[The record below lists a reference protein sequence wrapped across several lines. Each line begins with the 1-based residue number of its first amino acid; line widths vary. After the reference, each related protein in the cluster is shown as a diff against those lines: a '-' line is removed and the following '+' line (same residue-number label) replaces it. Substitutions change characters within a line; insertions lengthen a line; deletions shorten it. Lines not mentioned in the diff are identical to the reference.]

1 MSDDPLAL
9 ASEFPAVT
17 RADWLGAVGKVLNG
31 ASLQDALVKR
41 NHDGVAVHPL
51 YTADERPAA
60 QMPEL
65 GGRNWHIRTAYDVSD
80 AIAANAAILE
90 DLECGATAIT
100 LGFGDGA
107 PNSVD
112 DLDSLLD
119 GVFLDMAPVA
129 LEAGAAF
136 RPAAELLQALWER
149 RGIAPEKALGA
160 FNADPIGIS
169 AQSIADAAE
178 LARETAGKYPGVTS
192 IAVDTHRYHA
202 AGASEAQEVAAGLAT
217 GVAYLR
223 AMEAVGL
230 APEAAAR
237 QIVFTLAADADLFL
251 TIAKFRAF
259 RRGWASVLAACRV
272 AGPAPA
278 RIEAVTAWRMMTRTD
293 PWVNMLRTTAAAFAA
308 GVAGADAILVRPFD
322 AASKAPDGFS
332 RRIARNI
339 QIILQEESGLGQ
351 VIDPAAGSYAIERL
365 TADLADA
372 AWAAFQAIES
382 AGGMAP
388 ALESGFVQGE
398 IAKARAAL
406 EADVATRRRGITGTS
421 RFPNLDEPALAPLA
435 SSAPPRLSEPFESLR
450 ARGRPKIFLATLGT
464 QAQFGPRATWAQN
477 LFAAGGIEA
486 ITGPGGTDPAE
497 IAAAFSKSGAKLAV
511 LCGPDALYADHL
523 VPVAEAL
530 KAAGAARLSMA
541 GNPGSHEEVCRKAG
555 VDEFLF
561 EGVNVLDALGRAWE
575 AMS

>member
-1 MSDDPLAL
+1 MSEDPLAL
-9 ASEFPAVT
+9 ASEFAAVT
-17 RADWLGAVGKVLNG
+17 RADWLDAVGKVLKG
-31 ASLQDALVKR
+31 APLEDALVKR
-41 NHDGVAVHPL
+41 THDGVAVLPL
-51 YTADERPAA
+51 YTAQDRPSVA
-60 QMPEL
+60 PSSF
-65 GGRNWHIRTAYDVSD
+65 GGRNWDIRTAYDASD
-80 AIAANAAILE
+80 VTAANAAILD
-90 DLECGATAIT
+90 DLERGASAIT
-100 LGFGDGA
+100 LSFRDGA

-112 DLDSLLD
+112 EMDRLLD

-129 LEAGAAF
+129 VEAGAAF
-136 RPAAELLQALWER
+136 RAAAELLQALWER
-149 RGIAPEKALGA
+149 RGIASEKALGA

-178 LARETAGKYPGVTS
+178 LARETAAKYPGVTS

-202 AGASEAQEVAAGLAT
+202 AGASEAREVAAGLAT

-223 AMEAVGL
+223 AMEAAGL
-230 APEAAAR
+230 APEEAAR

-259 RRGWASVLAACRV
+259 RRAWASVLGACGV
-272 AGPAPA
+272 AEPAPA

-293 PWVNMLRTTAAAFAA
+293 PWVNILRTTAAAFAG

-322 AASKAPDGFS
+322 SASGAPDGFS

-351 VIDPAAGSYAIERL
+351 VLDPAAGSYAIERL

-372 AWAAFQAIES
+372 AWAAFQAIEG
-382 AGGMAP
+382 AGGMAA
-388 ALESGFVQGE
+388 ALESGLVQGQ
-398 IAKARAAL
+398 IAEACAAL
-406 EADVATRRRGITGTS
+406 EADVATRKRGITGTS
-421 RFPNLDEPALAPLA
+421 RFPNPDESALEPLA
-435 SSAPPRLSEPFESLR
+435 SSGPPRLSEPFEALR
-450 ARGRPKIFLATLGT
+450 ARGRPTVFLATLGP

-486 ITGPGGTDPAE
+486 VAGPGGTDPAA
-497 IAAAFSKSGAKLAV
+497 IAAAFAESGTRLAV

-530 KAAGAARLSMA
+530 KAAGVMRLYVA
-541 GNPGSHEEVCRKAG
+541 GDPGAQADA
-555 VDEFLF
+555 VDEVLT
-561 EGVNVLDALGRAWE
+561 EGVNVLEALGRAWE
-575 AMS
+575 AVA

>member
-259 RRGWASVLAACRV
+259 RRAWASVLAACGV

-435 SSAPPRLSEPFESLR
+435 SSAPPR
-450 ARGRPKIFLATLGT
+450 
-464 QAQFGPRATWAQN
+464 
-477 LFAAGGIEA
+477 
-486 ITGPGGTDPAE
+486 
-497 IAAAFSKSGAKLAV
+497 
-511 LCGPDALYADHL
+511 
-523 VPVAEAL
+523 
-530 KAAGAARLSMA
+530 
-541 GNPGSHEEVCRKAG
+541 
-555 VDEFLF
+555 
-561 EGVNVLDALGRAWE
+561 
-575 AMS
+575 